1 MQHDQK
7 RFAPQAAA
15 ATPAALPAPA
25 EPPPHFTSPAEED
38 AYWRGVN
45 FAIRSGATCPE
56 AASPSPRVRRA
67 RHDGFSGPRQAVF
80 LEAIAEGLTVAEAA
94 ARAGISP
101 TTAYNFRNRRA
112 GRAFNLAWE
121 AACRRARRP
130 LADHLHDRSISGQTE
145 TYRDGEGEIV
155 GTRHR
160 HDNRLAMA
168 MLTRLDRKAE
178 AYKEDERLVGVLAEE
193 FEELLDVIEAEGDAE
208 DFIDSRRPPEDGY
221 GQRERAPG
229 ADMDRVGA
237 YATRHRYDGID
248 PAEIDTS
255 DLDLDRIYS
264 WTPDQWV
271 RATVTGLLGREDEA
285 GSGGGDA

>member
-7 RFAPQAAA
+7 RFAPEAAA
-15 ATPAALPAPA
+15 KPAALPAPA
-25 EPPPHFTSPAEED
+25 EPAPQFASPAEED

-56 AASPSPRVRRA
+56 AASASPRVRRA
-67 RHDGFSGPRQAVF
+67 RHDGFSGPRQAIF

-130 LADHLHDRSISGQTE
+130 LADHLHDRSLAGQVE
-145 TYRDGEGEIV
+145 TYRDGDGEIV

-208 DFIDSRRPPEDGY
+208 DFIDSRRPPEEPY
-221 GQRERAPG
+221 CPRERAAE

-237 YATRHRYDGID
+237 YATRHRYDGVD

-255 DLDLDRIYS
+255 DLDLDLIYG
-264 WTPDQWV
+264 WTSDQWV
-271 RATVTGLLGREDEA
+271 RATVTGLLDREEDA